1 MEKLLA
7 VVGPTATGKTR
18 LAIEM
23 AERLGGEILS
33 CDSMQVYRGMDIGTA
48 KASPLERARVKHH
61 LIDIVDPREDFSV
74 AQYQQLAR
82 AAISDLNLKGILPI
96 LVGGTGLYYQA
107 VVDDYQFYPP
117 AKRQAIR
124 DYWNK
129 MISIYGLDFGFKHLK
144 AVDPDYAA
152 LIGGQDRRRI
162 VRALEVYE
170 LTGLPFSRLQ
180 DKNPRQ
186 YELLAVG
193 LNMER
198 QRLYELIDRRVD
210 AMMERGLT
218 KEVLQLRENGCNLS
232 HTSMQALGY
241 KQAMYFL
248 QGFITEKTMI
258 EEIKRETRRFA
269 KRQLTWFKKDRRIV
283 WKDPDKY
290 KDAKAMAENISA
302 AMAGHKWGL

>member
-1 MEKLLA
+1 LERLLA
-7 VVGPTATGKTR
+7 VVGPTATGKTS

-23 AERLGGEILS
+23 AERLGGEVLS

-48 KASPLERARVKHH
+48 KASPAEQARVKHH

-74 AQYQQLAR
+74 ARYQQLAQ
-82 AAISDLNLKGILPI
+82 ATISDLNQKDILPI

-107 VVDDYQFYPP
+107 VVDNYQFYPM

-152 LIGGQDRRRI
+152 LIGERDQKRV

-170 LTGLPFSRLQ
+170 LTGLPFSRFQ
-180 DKNPRQ
+180 VRNRHH
-186 YELLAVG
+186 YELVAIG

-198 QRLYELIDRRVD
+198 QELYERIERRID
-210 AMMERGLT
+210 AMIDGGLIE
-218 KEVLQLRENGCNLS
+218 EVMRLREEGCNLS

-241 KQAMYFL
+241 KQVMYFL
-248 QGFITEKTMI
+248 QGFLTKAMMI
-258 EEIKRETRRFA
+258 KEMKRETRRFA
-269 KRQLTWFKKDRRIV
+269 KRQLTWFKKDHRIIWV
-283 WKDPDKY
+283 SPDEC
-290 KDAKAMAENISA
+290 KDAHTMAKNISA